1 MITAEMTFRRPA
13 TQDKMYS
20 LETMDHGEKNPPRYL
35 KIVAN
40 GIWAPQANNDES
52 ATGVSFRIK
61 PPLSS
66 P

>member
-1 MITAEMTFRRPA
+1 
-13 TQDKMYS
+13 
-20 LETMDHGEKNPPRYL
+20 MDNGEKNPPRYV

-52 ATGVSFRIK
+52 ATGVGFRIK

-66 P
+66 S